1 MYRTVDTTCAK
12 VKKKLKPQP
21 DQSDGYTAPAKYPGS
36 GSKTQEETNKKIKI
50 SLHCKLVM

>member
-36 GSKTQEETNKKIKI
+36 GSKTQEETTKKIKNFPT
-50 SLHCKLVM
+50 L